1 VNTPAVCLNMA
12 VVKEETVGKEQLTQ
26 AKVLNV
32 FAPIV

>member
-1 VNTPAVCLNMA
+1 MA